1 MYFPQNMTFQYF
13 FFDTYIGYFLQAL
26 PIALIVTIIYGF
38 VKFKKDRKTSLR
50 KKIFSCLFVCYIT
63 GFICLTIGLDLMN
76 IIWYKIIYQMNSGHS
91 INWFNGSFD
100 LVLDFINNISSES
113 IGNFLMFLPFGFLY
127 PLSKDN
133 TTYKKTI
140 IMGFIT
146 VILIEISQPI
156 LGRAFDI
163 NDIILNA
170 LGIIISTT
178 IFFVIKKT
186 YEQIDSA

>member
-38 VKFKKDRKTSLR
+38 VKLKKDRKTSLR

-63 GFICLTIGLDLMN
+63 GLICLTIGLDLMN

-140 IMGFIT
+140 IMGFLT

-178 IFFVIKKT
+178 IFFVIKKLT
-186 YEQIDSA
+186 NK

>member
-1 MYFPQNMTFQYF
+1 
-13 FFDTYIGYFLQAL
+13 
-26 PIALIVTIIYGF
+26 
-38 VKFKKDRKTSLR
+38 
-50 KKIFSCLFVCYIT
+50 
-63 GFICLTIGLDLMN
+63 
-76 IIWYKIIYQMNSGHS
+76 MNSGHS